1 MVFDH
6 KNGNKDRVREIKQYF
21 RENGEKYSEN
31 CVTLIWTS
39 VGIYGSLINSALV
52 VDAVNTDKQ
61 LKKDDFQYYFD
72 KLEEC
77 KLDYKFVIDKCITYI
92 RILNSA
98 ITDGYY
104 SNNEERKAYRATHK
118 DVMPNIKPGQEFRII
133 NYAATSTKKSVA
145 EEYFLKRDPEN
156 LIIVEFL
163 IPEGCMNAGLINQ
176 IGKSEHSYEEELLIP
191 PYTLAKMISRDRES
205 IKVEIATD
213 NKSKG
218 FEVPVTCV

>member
-1 MVFDH
+1 MIFDR
-6 KNGNKDRVREIKQYF
+6 KNGNKDRVDDINRYYE
-21 RENGEKYSEN
+21 ENGERYSEN

-39 VGIYGSLINSALV
+39 VGIYGCLINSALV

-61 LKKDDFQYYFD
+61 LKKDDFQYYFGI
-72 KLEEC
+72 LEKC
-77 KLDYKFVIDKCITYI
+77 KLDYKFVIEKCIKYI

-133 NYAATSTKKSVA
+133 NYAATSTQKSVA

-163 IPEGCMNAGLINQ
+163 IPDAVVNIL
-176 IGKSEHSYEEELLIP
+176 Y
-191 PYTLAKMISRDRES
+191 
-205 IKVEIATD
+205 
-213 NKSKG
+213 
-218 FEVPVTCV
+218 